1 MRPPDFLRYL
11 RALYRRKWTIV
22 VVTVVAVGAA
32 IGFSESVKPSYT
44 GTAKVLLGPSNAQT
58 ALSNGASTAGTSP
71 NNIEDQIA
79 VLTGPSVASLVRQ
92 KLGSSP
98 PVSASNETNTDIID
112 VSVSS
117 HSPALAARAANAYAN
132 GYVSFERTQDVDQL
146 LSAASTIQG
155 RISAL
160 QQQISGMGAGSP
172 EATALQQQVVVL
184 EQQLSTLQSDAAL
197 GSAGASVVQPA
208 TPPRTPSS
216 PKKTLN
222 GLVGLLGG
230 LVLGTALAFVRESL
244 DDTIVG
250 REDVSLSQPELPV
263 LALIPQYSV
272 GRHEGGE
279 LVSASR
285 PHSDAAESYRT
296 LRTSVEFT
304 ALDRSISTLQLT
316 SPRST
321 EGKTTTAANLV
332 VTLSRRSAGK
342 WWSWTATCVDP
353 ASTRCS
359 GSGTRSA
366 SPLCSWARYRC
377 PPRCYRFPTYR
388 GSGCSPPDLVRRIRQ
403 SCSPAERAGEVIA
416 SLADLA
422 DIVVFD
428 SPPVLPV
435 TDAVALASRVDALLM
450 VVQAGSTTAKDLGR
464 ALEMLGQVDAS
475 VIGAV
480 LNGVQPRGRYGYR
493 YGRYSYRYGE
503 YSYGY
508 GTPPGDGEREGNRSR
523 EPAEP
528 SRE

>member
-1 MRPPDFLRYL
+1 M
-11 RALYRRKWTIV
+11 
-22 VVTVVAVGAA
+22 
-32 IGFSESVKPSYT
+32 
-44 GTAKVLLGPSNAQT
+44 
-58 ALSNGASTAGTSP
+58 
-71 NNIEDQIA
+71 
-79 VLTGPSVASLVRQ
+79 
-92 KLGSSP
+92 
-98 PVSASNETNTDIID
+98 
-112 VSVSS
+112 
-117 HSPALAARAANAYAN
+117 
-132 GYVSFERTQDVDQL
+132 

-332 VTLSRRSAGK
+332 VTLAKVGREVVVVDCDLRRSCLHTLFGLGNEVGFTSVLLGEVPLSAALLQVPDVPGLRLL
-342 WWSWTATCVDP
+342 
-353 ASTRCS
+353 ASGPRPPNPS
-359 GSGTRSA
+359 ELLA
-366 SPLCSWARYRC
+366 S
-377 PPRCYRFPTYR
+377 
-388 GSGCSPPDLVRRIRQ
+388 Q
-403 SCSPAERAGEVIA
+403 RAGEVIA

>member
-332 VTLSRRSAGK
+332 VTLAKVGREVVVVDCDLRRSCLHTLFGLGNEVGFTSVLLGEVPLSAALLQVPDVPGLRLL
-342 WWSWTATCVDP
+342 
-353 ASTRCS
+353 ASGPRPPNPS
-359 GSGTRSA
+359 ELLA
-366 SPLCSWARYRC
+366 S
-377 PPRCYRFPTYR
+377 
-388 GSGCSPPDLVRRIRQ
+388 Q
-403 SCSPAERAGEVIA
+403 RAGEVIA